1 VPMAHPLTQGNNMIK
16 TWQQLKELSNGQ
28 WPDEDC
34 MKEEIAQL
42 RAENAKLRDALKPF
56 ARAYLN
62 YTIENV
68 DAARAALG
76 DGK

>member
-1 VPMAHPLTQGNNMIK
+1 MIK